1 MLKRLQPIQWV
12 LLLTLS
18 AFLLVFIKINLD
30 KTSANPQELALE
42 LKHFDVYKS
51 PTCGCCGDWIEH
63 FEESGFST
71 ETHHPEDLAAVKIQQ
86 GIQGNYQSCH
96 TTVSSNG
103 YVFEGHIP
111 AKFIR
116 RFMLNPPTDAIG
128 LTVPGMPLGSP
139 GMEVED
145 RFTPYQILVLF
156 KDGSNEVYAAIN
168 SYSEQF

>member
-1 MLKRLQPIQWV
+1 MLLRLKPIQWV

-18 AFLLVFIKINLD
+18 VCLLVFIKINLD
-30 KTSANPQELALE
+30 KTNPNHQDLAME
-42 LKHFDVYKS
+42 LKHFNVYKS

-71 ETHHPEDLAAVKIQQ
+71 ETYHPEDLAAVKIQQ

-103 YVFEGHIP
+103 FVFEGHIP

-156 KDGSNEVYAAIN
+156 KDGSSKVYAKIN
-168 SYSEQF
+168 NYSKQF

>member
-1 MLKRLQPIQWV
+1 MLLRLKPFYWA
-12 LLLTLS
+12 LLLVIAICLI
-18 AFLLVFIKINLD
+18 AFIKINLD
-30 KTSANPQELALE
+30 KTSTNSQDLAME
-42 LKHFDVYKS
+42 LKHFDVCKALLVAVVVR
-51 PTCGCCGDWIEH
+51 IEH

-71 ETHHPEDLAAVKIQQ
+71 ETHHPEDLVAVKIQQ

-111 AKFIR
+111 AKFIH

-145 RFTPYQILVLF
+145 RFTPYQILILF
-156 KDGSNEVYAAIN
+156 KDGSSKVYAKIN
-168 SYSEQF
+168 NYSKQF

>member
-1 MLKRLQPIQWV
+1 MLSRIKPIQWALVIVSFV
-12 LLLTLS
+12 LLM
-18 AFLLVFIKINLD
+18 AFIESGLNKISVNDQSLA
-30 KTSANPQELALE
+30 KELR
-42 LKHFDVYKS
+42 HFDVYKS

-71 ETHHPEDLAAVKIQQ
+71 QTHHPENLAAVKIQQ
-86 GIQGNYQSCH
+86 GIQRNYQSCH

-116 RFMLNPPTDAIG
+116 QFMLDPPVDAIG
-128 LTVPGMPLGSP
+128 LTVPGMPIGSP

-145 RFTPYQILVLF
+145 RFTPYEILILF
-156 KDGSNEVYAAIN
+156 KDGSSENYIKIN